1 MPCLN
6 SRKARKRSS
15 GRTGR
20 TTSQM
25 QYQATLPTVTAAPP
39 PYATRCAAS
48 RHHHIFFSGN
58 VCCVLTPIPP
68 KSAKNAETPNPH
80 SELRYFRP
88 SLRRAPHYT
97 CERGSRTLA
106 CRHGGCAASHEPP
119 PAGFLRHLTAQSS
132 FFAKTCQHFPHT
144 FPKALPQTSAG
155 CSVLGIIRG
164 YKLRTCPSD
173 RAIGAQPK
181 GATKLRF
188 LFGLFF

>member
-1 MPCLN
+1 MPCSN
-6 SRKARKRSS
+6 SRTARKRSS

-80 SELRYFRP
+80 SELRYIDCNANSAHALYVQVGGETLSMRAVCISAPAFAEPRTTRASVVPAHWPVATAGVRRP
-88 SLRRAPHYT
+88 TSHRR
-97 CERGSRTLA
+97 
-106 CRHGGCAASHEPP
+106 
-119 PAGFLRHLTAQSS
+119 PAF
-132 FFAKTCQHFPHT
+132 C
-144 FPKALPQTSAG
+144 
-155 CSVLGIIRG
+155 VI
-164 YKLRTCPSD
+164 
-173 RAIGAQPK
+173 
-181 GATKLRF
+181 
-188 LFGLFF
+188 